1 MSDSDRLSIAVVGA
15 GLGGAFAAYLLGRA
29 GHQVTV
35 FEKRPDPRR
44 TPAGEG
50 RSINLGISQRALDT
64 LAGAGMSA
72 PLADISTA
80 MLGRLIHGCGGAL
93 DFRAY
98 GERDGS
104 PASLVLTPKEPVH
117 AVQRTALAG
126 VLVEAADREPDV
138 EFRFESTL
146 RSVDVLSGA
155 LEVERSPDGERAI
168 VESELI
174 VGADGAF
181 STVRQA
187 IKATSEFDER
197 LEELEIG
204 YKQLTIP
211 RATDEAEPEAERLRT
226 DVHHLWPRDGI
237 VMTGLPNPDGS
248 FTATLF
254 AARDLLE
261 SISTAEEVRAFFGH
275 QFDDVAPLMPRLEEE
290 YLARP
295 ASRLVT
301 LGCSPWRAGR
311 AVLIGDAC
319 HAFMPFS
326 GQGANSAI
334 LDAAALAAC
343 LESEAPVTDAGLEA
357 YESERRPET
366 DAIAHLSSVMTPL
379 ILWLAEPL
387 MSPAGTR

>member
-1 MSDSDRLSIAVVGA
+1 MSDSDRRSIAVVGA

-29 GHQVTV
+29 GHRVTV

-44 TPAGEG
+44 GPAGEG

-64 LAGAGMSA
+64 LAGAGVSA

-80 MLGRLIHGCGGAL
+80 MLGRLIHGRGGAL

-117 AVQRTALAG
+117 AVQRAALAR
-126 VLVEAADREPDV
+126 VLIEVADRVPDV
-138 EFRFESTL
+138 EFRFESAL
-146 RSVDVLSGA
+146 RSVDVLTGA
-155 LEVERSPDGERAI
+155 LEFGRGTGGERTRVDA
-168 VESELI
+168 ELI

-187 IKATSEFDER
+187 IKGTSEFDER
-197 LEELEIG
+197 MEELEIG
-204 YKQLTIP
+204 YKQLTIRQP
-211 RATDEAEPEAERLRT
+211 TDEAEPLRA
-226 DVHHLWPRDGI
+226 DVHHLWPRDGF

-254 AARDLLE
+254 AAREMLE
-261 SISTAEEVRAFFGH
+261 SISTAEDVRTFFGDH
-275 QFDDVAPLMPRLEEE
+275 FDDVAALMPALEEE

-295 ASRLVT
+295 ASGLVT
-301 LGCSPWRAGR
+301 LSFSPWRVGR
-311 AVLIGDAC
+311 AVLLGDAC

-326 GQGANSAI
+326 GQGANAAI
-334 LDAAALAAC
+334 LDAAALSKC
-343 LESEAPVTDAGLEA
+343 LEGQAPNTEAGLEA
-357 YESERRPET
+357 YESERRAET
-366 DAIAHLSSVMTPL
+366 DAIGHLSSVMTPL